1 MKFARYM
8 TVIALF
14 SFAGAAHAQD
24 QTLADIRQELTVL
37 YVDIQKLKTQLSTTG
52 SVAGTQAGNSPLA
65 RLDAIEAALQRISN
79 GTFGNCLSCGEP
91 ISAERLTAVPFATKC
106 RKCMQ

>member
-1 MKFARYM
+1 MN
-8 TVIALF
+8 
-14 SFAGAAHAQD
+14 
-24 QTLADIRQELTVL
+24 
-37 YVDIQKLKTQLSTTG
+37 TT
-52 SVAGTQAGNSPLA
+52 NSYRERLLA
-65 RLDAIEAALQRISN
+65 RKAELSARIEKVEDLLDDPKSQSFSEQATEREFDEVYEAQGMASEKELSAIEAALQRISN